1 MAEQETKTLITW
13 TKKEYGFAGSAGGVR
28 LFIVGWRP
36 RVSGLDWGMRTDL
49 PGLTRKVWE
58 ADDREELYRKAEKV
72 LAAWL
77 ARVSQT
83 GREAGQ

>member
-1 MAEQETKTLITW
+1 MAGQETKTLITW
-13 TKKEYGFAGSAGGVR
+13 TEKAYGFAGSAGGIH
-28 LFIVGWRP
+28 LFTIGWRP
-36 RVSGLDWGMRTDL
+36 RVSGLDWGLRTDL

-58 ADDREELYRKAEKV
+58 ADDREELYAKAEKV

-83 GREAGQ
+83 DKG